1 MPPRMAKEDA
11 GHYASHEEEEEDV
24 TLSTNPLMQ
33 QQPLVPPSPPGP
45 FHPSLRRPARTEA
58 TTPRWGA
65 LAIMALALLALEAS
79 ILLGVTDLWLM
90 WGGGGAGG
98 GGGRGAAAV
107 GGGVAAAAAAAGGES
122 CQAPAVMEVAGAAAG
137 PFAGLRQWMGEQH
150 EAAALWKRYN
160 DVVDEYEGFLEEREM
175 AGGARK
181 ARGWT
186 LLSAR

>member
-1 MPPRMAKEDA
+1 MAKEDA

-33 QQPLVPPSPPGP
+33 EQPLLPPSPGP
-45 FHPSLRRPARTEA
+45 FHPSLRPARTE

-79 ILLGVTDLWLM
+79 ILLGMTNVWSM

-98 GGGRGAAAV
+98 GGRRAAAAV
-107 GGGVAAAAAAAGGES
+107 GGES
-122 CQAPAVMEVAGAAAG
+122 CQAPAIMEVAGAATG

-150 EAAALWKRYN
+150 EVAALWKRYN
-160 DVVDEYEGFLEEREM
+160 EVVDEYEGFLEERES